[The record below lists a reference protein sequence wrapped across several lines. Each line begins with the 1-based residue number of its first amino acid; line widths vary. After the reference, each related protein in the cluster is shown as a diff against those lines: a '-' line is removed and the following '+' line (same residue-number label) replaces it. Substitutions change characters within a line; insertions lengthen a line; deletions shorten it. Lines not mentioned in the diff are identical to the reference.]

1 MPSAGRLTQTPLHG
15 ARKRRGTTKSDS
27 GVFTF
32 RSRSCYCAK
41 IIAALVEAFLL
52 VASCFDLPAARDPGH
67 VRLRQARHLAD
78 AAGAAGAVVAE
89 AADRKRS
96 AFFLFG
102 RAPHPP
108 VLHQPEARPADG
120 ILVVRLP
127 EVGLAQL
134 RP

>member
-1 MPSAGRLTQTPLHG
+1 MPLHR

-67 VRLRQARHLAD
+67 DRLRQARHLAD

-89 AADRKRS
+89 AADPKRS
-96 AFFLFG
+96 AFFFFF
-102 RAPHPP
+102 RSPHPPVLRPLPPP

-134 RP
+134 RL